1 MATDN
6 EQVTKRERQKQ
17 RRDAKVAE
25 ERRQL
30 AKARRNRLIAVG
42 ALAVLALAALGAVIA
57 GRLSARQAR
66 EDNIAAAA
74 GRLEELGCTEISEQP
89 NLGGGHITDPSV
101 LAASAPEVLYPDRPA
116 TSGQHVG
123 QVALTGVYDEQIDE
137 RLLVHN
143 LEHGYVNFFY
153 DDDADAAQVEDLR
166 TYAQGQIDG
175 DRPKIVVAPYG
186 EALPGEANFATVAWD
201 RRQLC
206 GQFDVD
212 VATAFLDQHYNSAS
226 APERFIGAHISAEA
240 QGVLDPGADEGPL
253 LFPPLGA
260 EAAPNS
266 SEQPEGS
273 SESPGAAPQASA
285 EASEEGSP
293 DASGADEGSP
303 EASASPDAS

>member
-17 RRDAKVAE
+17 RREAKIAE

-42 ALAVLALAALGAVIA
+42 ALAVLALAGLGFVIQS
-57 GRLSARQAR
+57 RLAARQAR

-74 GRLEELGCTEISEQP
+74 GRLEELGCTEITEQP
-89 NLGGGHITDPSV
+89 DLGGGHIADPGV

-116 TSGQHVG
+116 TSGQHIG

-143 LEHGYVNFFY
+143 LEHGYVNFYY
-153 DDDADAAQVEDLR
+153 DDDADPAQVEALR
-166 TYAQGQIDG
+166 TFSQGQIDG

-186 EALPGEANFATVAWD
+186 DSLPGEANFATVAWD
-201 RRQLC
+201 HRQLC
-206 GQFDVD
+206 GQFDGD
-212 VATAFLDQHYNSAS
+212 VAIAFLDQYYNGAD
-226 APERFIGAHISAEA
+226 APERLLGAHISAQA
-240 QGVLDPGADEGPL
+240 QGVLDPSADEGPL
-253 LFPPLGA
+253 LFPPLGQEPEA
-260 EAAPNS
+260 EL

-273 SESPGAAPQASA
+273 SASPGAAPQASA

-293 DASGADEGSP
+293 AASAGP
-303 EASASPDAS
+303 EAG